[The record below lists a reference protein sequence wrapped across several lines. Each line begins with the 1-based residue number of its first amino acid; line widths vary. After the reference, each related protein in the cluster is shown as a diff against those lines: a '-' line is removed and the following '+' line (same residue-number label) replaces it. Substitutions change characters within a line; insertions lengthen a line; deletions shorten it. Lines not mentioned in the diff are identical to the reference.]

1 MKDGADIFLSDTQQ
15 RTPYDIALMR
25 KHDDIKVLIRKT
37 AEEKLRLSAAKGETS
52 EMKRLLIN
60 NPFGIDVN
68 AQDKDGFS
76 ALHFAMKY
84 GRETAV
90 KLLIDNLADP
100 LVETD
105 AGDTPQDLAAQ
116 QGNIVLLKLY
126 KKFFSETGVDVEL
139 PSSGAIVS
147 NDDKGNSAIKAA
159 SESNLRN
166 NSLRKMSIPKLLH
179 RSGSRSNLSLG
190 SVSTKSAE
198 LYTPRSKLINELGLQ
213 MIGALSKDEK
223 VLAYENPHLR
233 GLVQQAKEIPSTYD
247 ALAFSNLAYGTF
259 MAHQEEI
266 VNSLEKVSVWN
277 PDEVNLLN
285 RSFGLRTQKQ
295 VSQWAAKYIPPV
307 EGKPIFKPEP
317 LVKHYLTQ
325 ATEDELDDIIIDPE
339 LAKEYIHMMDG
350 GTKSESFLRE
360 PAAEPEII
368 MNKLLASHKTSDP
381 PISLRRSGSSHSLLR
396 KSLNPSLNELN

>member
-1 MKDGADIFLSDTQQ
+1 MWIRYLSAFKGRTEVARELLKDGADIFLSDTQQ

-100 LVETD
+100 LVETN

-147 NDDKGNSAIKAA
+147 NDDRGNSAIKAA
-159 SESNLRN
+159 SESNLR
-166 NSLRKMSIPKLLH
+166 
-179 RSGSRSNLSLG
+179 
-190 SVSTKSAE
+190 TF
-198 LYTPRSKLINELGLQ
+198 
-213 MIGALSKDEK
+213 
-223 VLAYENPHLR
+223 
-233 GLVQQAKEIPSTYD
+233 LVFTC
-247 ALAFSNLAYGTF
+247 N
-259 MAHQEEI
+259 
-266 VNSLEKVSVWN
+266 
-277 PDEVNLLN
+277 
-285 RSFGLRTQKQ
+285 
-295 VSQWAAKYIPPV
+295 
-307 EGKPIFKPEP
+307 
-317 LVKHYLTQ
+317 
-325 ATEDELDDIIIDPE
+325 
-339 LAKEYIHMMDG
+339 
-350 GTKSESFLRE
+350 
-360 PAAEPEII
+360 
-368 MNKLLASHKTSDP
+368 
-381 PISLRRSGSSHSLLR
+381 
-396 KSLNPSLNELN
+396 